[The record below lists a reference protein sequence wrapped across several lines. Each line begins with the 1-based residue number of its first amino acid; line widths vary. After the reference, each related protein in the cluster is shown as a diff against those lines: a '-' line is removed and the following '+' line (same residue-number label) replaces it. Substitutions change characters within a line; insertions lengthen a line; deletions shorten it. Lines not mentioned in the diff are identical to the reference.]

1 MAMDQES
8 GSSPQQKY
16 GLGVRDSDEKTSKPT
31 PEG

>member
-1 MAMDQES
+1 MDQES

-16 GLGVRDSDEKTSKPT
+16 GLGGVRDIDEETSKPI